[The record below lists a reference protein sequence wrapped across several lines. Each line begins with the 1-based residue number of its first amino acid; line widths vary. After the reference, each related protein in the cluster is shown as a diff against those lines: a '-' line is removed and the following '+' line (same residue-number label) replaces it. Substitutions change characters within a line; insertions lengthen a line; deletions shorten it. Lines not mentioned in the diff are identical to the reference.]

1 MKHYLRK
8 GCTFL
13 LALAIFLVSIQVM
26 PIKVYAKNLVSVGV
40 KEIVQDCHT
49 VAAIKGDNS
58 LWLWGDNAYG
68 DLGNGNYENSATPL
82 HIMDNVKKVQFGGRT
97 TYVLTYNKELYYFG
111 AHTEN
116 TPQLLL
122 TGIKSFKYDSG
133 DLYYIKENNKLYKYS
148 SSQTYYICDDAV
160 ESYSNG
166 SKGYVLKK
174 DHSLYQYGSSY
185 TKDSNSGMYVLSSK
199 IEKILDNV
207 DYVLN
212 GCMALKKDGTLWSW
226 GNKNEYGQ
234 LGNGTTESVDFP
246 VKILDNVKKIFERD
260 KIYMAIKE
268 DASLWAWGDIAKFKF
283 EYDAQ
288 NTLSPV
294 CISQGVKS
302 VVFPG
307 TYSYDTDYCLLLKLD
322 NSVWYYGQYAYAQG
336 DRGVSI
342 EEHYNE
348 RLFGDILDKF
358 ETFESKS
365 IKEISSGWH
374 SFTFLL
380 EDNSVWTFGYN
391 AYGQLGNG
399 TYEYS
404 SEPQMIFGAG
414 EVPDC
419 AKDDE
424 ETQRKSIAVFTTEKS
439 MGIKTDNS
447 MWMGFGLLD
456 ENSGLLDD
464 KWKKMSA
471 VVSDPTVIELS
482 DYTETEYGYSLE
494 VNGKKQGAS
503 NITITDTESG
513 ISTTVTVFVQD
524 DYAKSYSYA
533 IDNITL
539 FYPNNEFEKNIETNI
554 YNLNG
559 LYVNKYQCVKSKD
572 SYNVSFDVYN
582 SKYYSGAVDIY
593 DENGMWIGY
602 EEIGKY
608 SNISGFWDTGEQA
621 YFLISDTLT
630 GKMLTYEQ
638 ASFSKNTHIDIEV
651 PEGGYFTISNNLSES
666 PGAFFINAFE
676 ILFEGTSTA
685 FDLFKS
691 GGTKESALTSFKKE
705 AKKSFATRLIEA
717 RNEGLKDN
725 VKSQAQKIML
735 DSMKSKIKT
744 IMKDNIKSGLKD
756 QLTSTDAM
764 CSDIASLAEDMLA
777 PQSFNIEW
785 KPMFESA
792 TGIGES
798 FFTKFA
804 GPAGIALK
812 GCFALNDSTSKILMA
827 KQMAESTG
835 KPYVTIFSSI
845 DNGYINPHGVKVDT
859 NGNIDAESVLQVFR
873 VSDSDAIEI
882 LLDSNNPLE
891 IHELYNICF
900 VKDDTLVQPNGKVTV
915 HIPIPQ
921 GMKGNTC
928 KVYRQEKNGSW
939 TILDAKVQGNYLVF
953 ETEHFSLYALIGE
966 SDNLVISS
974 LPNKTSYKDGERLDT
989 NGLVLDLNG
998 QSITEGYICEPTVL
1012 SGNGKQFIK
1021 VMYGHAATKFEITV
1035 EKETPTPKP
1044 DNQPTETS
1052 KPNQPTVLPTDSPT
1066 ASMPVDNG
1074 TKTTVG
1080 KMKYKITK
1088 VNDDGTGEV
1097 TLIGTTRKKS
1107 DKRFTSL
1114 KVGNTVKIKGKSFK
1128 ITAIGNSSFRGY
1140 KELKSVAIGKNVKK
1154 IGTKAFYG
1162 CKKLKKIVFKTKQ
1175 LQDKKVGK
1183 KAFKGTYT
1191 KANIK
1196 VPKSKLKS
1204 YKKILRAKGV
1214 GKRAKIHT

>member
-8 GCTFL
+8 SCAFL
-13 LALAIFLVSIQVM
+13 LALSIFLVSIQVM
-26 PIKVYAKNLVSVGV
+26 PIKAYAENLVSVGV
-40 KEIVQDCHT
+40 KEIVQDYHT
-49 VAAIKGDNS
+49 TAAIKGDNS
-58 LWLWGDNAYG
+58 LWLWGDNEYG

-97 TYVLTYNKELYYFG
+97 TYALTYNKELYYFG
-111 AHTEN
+111 AKTEN

-122 TGIKSFKYDSG
+122 SGVKSFKYDSG
-133 DLYYIKENNKLYKYS
+133 DLYYIKDNNELYKYS
-148 SSQTYYICDDAV
+148 SSQTYYICDDVV

-166 SKGYVLKK
+166 SNGYVLKK
-174 DHSLYQYGSSY
+174 DHSLYQYKSSY
-185 TKDSNSGMYVLSSK
+185 TKDSNSGIYVLSSK
-199 IEKILDNV
+199 VEKILDNV

-234 LGNGTTESVDFP
+234 LGNGTTESVDSP

-260 KIYMAIKE
+260 KIHMAIKE
-268 DASLWAWGDIAKFKF
+268 DDSLWAWGDIAKFKF

-288 NTLSPV
+288 DTLSPV

-302 VVFPG
+302 VVFSG

-322 NSVWYYGQYAYAQG
+322 NSVWYYGEYAYDQG
-336 DRGVSI
+336 DRGVRI

-358 ETFESKS
+358 ETFELKS
-365 IKEISSGWH
+365 IKEIFSGWH
-374 SFTFLL
+374 SFSFLL

-399 TYEYS
+399 TYDYS

-414 EVPDC
+414 EVSDGK
-419 AKDDE
+419 KDDE
-424 ETQRKSIAVFTTEKS
+424 ETQRKSIAVFTTEKT
-439 MGIKTDNS
+439 MEIKTGNS
-447 MWMGFGLLD
+447 MWMGFWLLD

-464 KWKKMSA
+464 KWRKMSV
-471 VVSDPTVIELS
+471 VVSDPTVIALS

-494 VNGKKQGAS
+494 VIGKKQGAS

-513 ISTTVTVFVQD
+513 ISTIVTAFVQD
-524 DYAKSYSYA
+524 DYANTYSYA
-533 IDNITL
+533 INDIAS
-539 FYPNNEFEKNIETNI
+539 FYPNNDFEKNIETNI

-559 LYVNKYQCVKSKD
+559 LYVNKYQCVKSTN
-572 SYNVSFDVYN
+572 SYNISFDVYN
-582 SKYYSGAVDIY
+582 SKYYTGAVDIY

-602 EEIGKY
+602 EEINKY
-608 SNISGFWDTGEQA
+608 SNISSIWDTGEQA
-621 YFLISDTLT
+621 YFLISDTIT

-638 ASFSKNTHIDIEV
+638 SSFSKHTHIDIEV
-651 PEGGYFTISNNLSES
+651 PEGGYFTISNNISES
-666 PGAFFINAFE
+666 PGTFFINAFE
-676 ILFEGTSTA
+676 ILFEGASTA
-685 FDLFKS
+685 FDLFTS
-691 GGTKESALTSFKKE
+691 GSTKESALTSFKKE

-717 RNEGLKDN
+717 RNEGLRDN
-725 VKSQAQKIML
+725 VKRQSQKIML
-735 DSMKSKIKT
+735 DSMKTKIRNITKENIKT
-744 IMKDNIKSGLKD
+744 GLKD
-756 QLTSTDAM
+756 KLTSTDTM

-785 KPMFESA
+785 KPIFESA

-812 GCFALNDSTSKILMA
+812 GCFALNDSASKILMT
-827 KQMAESTG
+827 KQMAESSGT
-835 KPYVTIFSSI
+835 PYVTIFSSV
-845 DNGYINPHGVKVDT
+845 DKGYINPYGVMVNT

-873 VSDSDAIEI
+873 VSNSDAIEI

-900 VKDDTLVQPNGKVTV
+900 VKDDTLVQPNGKVMV
-915 HIPIPQ
+915 QIPIPQ

-928 KVYRQEKNGSW
+928 KVYRQEANGNW
-939 TILDAKVQGNYLVF
+939 TILDARVQGNYLVF
-953 ETEHFSLYALIGE
+953 ETDHFSLYALIGE

-974 LPNKTSYKDGERLDT
+974 LPYKTSYKEGEILDT
-989 NGLVLDLNG
+989 NGLTLDLNG
-998 QSITEGYICEPTVL
+998 QLITEGYICEPTVL

-1021 VMYGHAATKFEITV
+1021 VIYGHSATEFEVNV
-1035 EKETPTPKP
+1035 EKSISTNKP
-1044 DNQPTETS
+1044 DNRPTETS
-1052 KPNQPTVLPTDSPT
+1052 KPNQSTVLPTESPT
-1066 ASMPVDNG
+1066 LSKPVTIG

-1088 VNDDGTGEV
+1088 VNNNGAGEV

-1107 DKRFTSL
+1107 DRQFTSL

-1128 ITAIGNSSFRGY
+1128 ITSIGNNAFRGY
-1140 KELKSVAIGKNVKK
+1140 KKLKSATVGKNVKK

-1162 CKKLKKIVFKTKQ
+1162 CKKLKRIVIKTKK
-1175 LQDKKVGK
+1175 LQAKKVGS
-1183 KAFKGTYT
+1183 KAFKGIYS
-1191 KANIK
+1191 KVNII
-1196 VPKSKLKS
+1196 VPKPKLKS